1 MCVICEGEYSIDD
14 TELDCSNCPQLTT
27 IPATL
32 TNLTRLDCS
41 NCPQLTTIPATLT
54 NFIYLDCSSCPQL
67 TTIPA
72 TLTNFTYLDCDN
84 CPQLI
89 QIKAKPILY
98 PVAYRLPKTQ
108 SFISYCYHPQRVGGY
123 LAKRDLALLFYS

>member
-54 NFIYLDCSSCPQL
+54 KLTHLYCHNCPQL
-67 TTIPA
+67 TAIPVVINLDESA
-72 TLTNFTYLDCDN
+72 YPHLTRKIVTLTPSSITY
-84 CPQLI
+84 
-89 QIKAKPILY
+89 Y
-98 PVAYRLPKTQ
+98 LPYTETT
-108 SFISYCYHPQRVGGY
+108 ISYCYHPQRVGGR
-123 LAKRDLALLFYS
+123 LAKRDLALLF